1 MNSMPS
7 WILSKTMTIVLMIPL
22 VSAYSFSLD
31 LYIPLVPTIQEE
43 FGVSIQKMQLTNSLF
58 MLTCGVA
65 QLIFGPLS
73 DHYGRRKILFFSL
86 ILSIIAN
93 TTCFY
98 ATSFD
103 VFLSGKILQAV
114 GSCGA
119 YLSCFA
125 TIRDLYDDP
134 DTSTEMFSY
143 LNVANS
149 TSAIIAP
156 SIGTVIGVYFG
167 WQWIFFALLL
177 YALFSMSSSYA
188 FFHETT
194 PAEKPSK
201 KRNVLNEY
209 RIIFSHINYQ
219 VFTLPAALGISSF
232 FAYYSISPYLYQQTF
247 GLSEGL
253 YSILF
258 GSCGLTFFFSS
269 YFCGRLVKQKGITNT
284 LILGLSIHG
293 IGCVLMIASTL
304 LAGTYQLV
312 LMHLSVLLVIFGS
325 ALMVSAGIGG
335 TMSPFSHVAGSAFAM
350 ISCYKFGLCYILGE
364 LAVMLYDTTIVPLAI
379 MLLSINLIAA
389 SIVYIYR
396 GSLVLKAV
404 SQTTDMT
411 KVMSDITDDIL

>member
-1 MNSMPS
+1 
-7 WILSKTMTIVLMIPL
+7 
-22 VSAYSFSLD
+22 
-31 LYIPLVPTIQEE
+31 
-43 FGVSIQKMQLTNSLF
+43 
-58 MLTCGVA
+58 
-65 QLIFGPLS
+65 
-73 DHYGRRKILFFSL
+73 
-86 ILSIIAN
+86 
-93 TTCFY
+93 
-98 ATSFD
+98 
-103 VFLSGKILQAV
+103 
-114 GSCGA
+114 
-119 YLSCFA
+119 
-125 TIRDLYDDP
+125 
-134 DTSTEMFSY
+134 
-143 LNVANS
+143 
-149 TSAIIAP
+149 
-156 SIGTVIGVYFG
+156 
-167 WQWIFFALLL
+167 
-177 YALFSMSSSYA
+177 
-188 FFHETT
+188 
-194 PAEKPSK
+194 
-201 KRNVLNEY
+201 
-209 RIIFSHINYQ
+209 
-219 VFTLPAALGISSF
+219 
-232 FAYYSISPYLYQQTF
+232 
-247 GLSEGL
+247 
-253 YSILF
+253 
-258 GSCGLTFFFSS
+258 CGLTFFFSS